1 MPGNMTLA
9 VLRKF
14 QQAPADE
21 KLLRYVATNAHKV
34 LYISFE
40 LLCERAGVSTEQAVA
55 FFRAFNAESFVAF
68 KYILRKCLYYEL
80 TERGLERRALSSI
93 SDESVRF
100 SLHNLIQF
108 SSTIDYDQVAQLAR
122 EIWAA
127 PEVDMLCAGP
137 TFPLGTAMGYQFKQ
151 FKIRSHIFSANE
163 SVDVFDTLP
172 TDNLVIVFGFARYS
186 IRLLTQIKLLHQRG
200 FRIATVTDS
209 PESPFVPLSD
219 YQFVLSNDSFDFIDS
234 HISGMAFIHALT
246 LALGM
251 QREDK
256 LLSRM
261 HDWDIT
267 TQETNMFW

>member
-9 VLRKF
+9 VLREF
-14 QQAPADE
+14 LHSPADE

-40 LLCERAGVSTEQAVA
+40 QLCERTGVSAEDAVA

-80 TERGLERRALSSI
+80 TERGLEKRPLSSV
-93 SDESVRF
+93 SDESIRF
-100 SLHNLIQF
+100 GLHNLIRF
-108 SSTIDYDQVAQLAR
+108 SSDIDYDQVERLAR

-137 TFPLGTAMGYQFKQ
+137 TFPLGSAMEYQFTQ
-151 FKIRSHIFSANE
+151 LKIRSHIFSAKE

-172 TDNLVIVFGFARYS
+172 TDNLVIVFGFARYN

-200 FRIATVTDS
+200 FRIVSVTDS

-219 YQFVLSNDSFDFIDS
+219 YHFILSNDSFDFIDS
-234 HISGMAFIHALT
+234 HISGMAFVHALT

-251 QREDK
+251 QREDN
-256 LLSRM
+256 LFSRM
-261 HDWDIT
+261 HAWDIT